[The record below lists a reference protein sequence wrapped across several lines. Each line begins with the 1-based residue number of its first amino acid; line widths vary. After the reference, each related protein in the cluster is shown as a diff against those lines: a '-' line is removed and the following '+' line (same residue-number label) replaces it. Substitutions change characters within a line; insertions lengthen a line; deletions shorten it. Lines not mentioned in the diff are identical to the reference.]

1 MNTIT
6 TMTLD
11 ELKNLPPLTEEEK
24 QTIHNATST
33 PTDDCP
39 AMSKE
44 ELTEFR
50 PWYAKSKKTITIN
63 LDKSVDFKKR
73 GVEVHSW
80 IERAE
85 NGKIQISFAL
95 TEKGVR
101 IFYQTLIVDHE
112 ERALRMQNNFS
123 ERAED
128 IYKGMIAMME
138 GNANYLFDN

>member
-63 LDKSVDFKKR
+63 LDKSVIAYFKELSEET
-73 GVEVHSW
+73 G
-80 IERAE
+80 
-85 NGKIQISFAL
+85 ISYQNLINMFLLQCAKEKKKSVFA
-95 TEKGVR
+95 
-101 IFYQTLIVDHE
+101 
-112 ERALRMQNNFS
+112 
-123 ERAED
+123 
-128 IYKGMIAMME
+128 
-138 GNANYLFDN
+138 